1 MFYSTPKKERLCQRK
16 FSDKHTIFFLQ
27 SGGCIQNSSIKP
39 PFLRARLGT
48 PPAAAARPLPPRAPP
63 RPPRRTA
70 LARAPASRGLPL
82 ARLAWPPRAPAS
94 ALTPGRVGSSRRRRH
109 PSMHPLRSASPPQLA
124 APARCSRLHL
134 RTHGRAAGRARR
146 SYSCMWRAALQLLP
160 PLARGSTMKTG
171 LETGGDK
178 R

>member
-1 MFYSTPKKERLCQRK
+1 MKIHPCRFYSTPKKERLCQRK

-39 PFLRARLGT
+39 PCLRARLGT

-63 RPPRRTA
+63 RPPRRSPLGVWA
-70 LARAPASRGLPL
+70 AAAAPAT
-82 ARLAWPPRAPAS
+82 PACI
-94 ALTPGRVGSSRRRRH
+94 
-109 PSMHPLRSASPPQLA
+109 PLRSASPPQLA

-146 SYSCMWRAALQLLP
+146 SYTCVWRAALQLLP